1 MFSSPLKQE
10 MELQFVSLID
20 AAVSQDHFY
29 MSLCVAS
36 GEVDFEARS
45 VDLTFGPGNTE
56 QEVMIT
62 IIDDLRL
69 EPDERFNSIVTLT
82 VADPAVSLNPAEA
95 AITIIDNDSK

>member
-1 MFSSPLKQE
+1 

-20 AAVSQDHFY
+20 TAVSQDHYY

-56 QEVMIT
+56 QGVMIT

-69 EPDERFNSIVTLT
+69 EPTERFNSIVTLT

>member
-1 MFSSPLKQE
+1 

-20 AAVSQDHFY
+20 AAVSQDHCYISF
-29 MSLCVAS
+29 CVAS

-45 VDLTFGPGNTE
+45 VDLTFGPGNTA
-56 QEVMIT
+56 QDVMIT

-69 EPDERFNSIVTLT
+69 EPTERFNSIVTLT
-82 VADPAVSLNPAEA
+82 VADPAVSLSPAEA